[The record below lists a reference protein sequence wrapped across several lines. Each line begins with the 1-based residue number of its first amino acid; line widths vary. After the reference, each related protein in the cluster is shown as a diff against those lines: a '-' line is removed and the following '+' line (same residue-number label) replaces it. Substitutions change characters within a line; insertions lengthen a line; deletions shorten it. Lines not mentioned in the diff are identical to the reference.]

1 MWNPGAVARYWDNR
15 QFFSLWYWG
24 KSMMKNQ
31 QLYAEK
37 SAYICWDF
45 SRSFR
50 PKTPPTT
57 PFALFWYINF
67 AGLKRK
73 LTLSYKV
80 FVCFL
85 QVLHHLWDRNF
96 FGKIYWAFLGESF
109 VIFHVRDFGQI
120 QAQICK
126 NIWNEIHFFR
136 PFYFDCSFNGFETI
150 GPSPL
155 NVFFGQWST
164 MVLLVN
170 SCKTAFTTKEH
181 NQNWK
186 W

>member
-1 MWNPGAVARYWDNR
+1 MLLCKPGGCWCWRWCNLR

-57 PFALFWYINF
+57 PFALFWYIYF
-67 AGLKRK
+67 AGPKRK

-80 FVCFL
+80 FFCFL
-85 QVLHHLWDRNF
+85 QVLLHLWDRDF
-96 FGKIYWAFLGESF
+96 FGKIIWAFLGEDNHLWFWSNTSQNLWKIYAMKF
-109 VIFHVRDFGQI
+109 NFL
-120 QAQICK
+120 
-126 NIWNEIHFFR
+126 R
-136 PFYFDCSFNGFETI
+136 PLYFDCFS
-150 GPSPL
+150 
-155 NVFFGQWST
+155 
-164 MVLLVN
+164 MVLKPLDH
-170 SCKTAFTTKEH
+170 H
-181 NQNWK
+181 NWIFFEGPTIVFWNF
-186 W
+186 